1 MCQAQFYEQQQ
12 QWRADYWALAERR
25 GIPGGEGGN
34 GVFAKLFP
42 KRGESDAAA
51 APEQA
56 DGHGECGRV
65 RHITNEAAANI
76 YPQTFQDRHGAA
88 ETMDG
93 SGKGGYHAV
102 PGRHGGLTP
111 EESAA
116 GITATPGFGG
126 NDSRGVSEGMISGQE
141 LLDRF
146 GTGRHRNGSDYFV
159 KGDHFDQFE
168 NDYYA
173 SDDPSYTPYDTPV
186 QRNISP
192 GLIEGIRLGKGEVGD
207 PAVFW
212 GQHRKGETAE
222 SFQEIARHIPEVRAR
237 LAAGETLDDLARDDK
252 LSACVGIYFR
262 NMPEVIEWD
271 GYYEFS
277 SNGRH
282 RILAARALG
291 HDIPVKVIGKR
302 SWHKTG
308 K

>member
-1 MCQAQFYEQQQ
+1 M
-12 QWRADYWALAERR
+12 R
-25 GIPGGEGGN
+25 
-34 GVFAKLFP
+34 
-42 KRGESDAAA
+42 
-51 APEQA
+51 
-56 DGHGECGRV
+56 GRV
-65 RHITNEAAANI
+65 RRITNEAAANI
-76 YPQTFQDRHGAA
+76 HPQTFQDWHGAA
-88 ETMDG
+88 ETLDD

-102 PGRHGGLTP
+102 PGRHGDLTP
-111 EESAA
+111 EESAG

-126 NDSRGVSEGMISGQE
+126 NDSRCVSEGMISGQE

-146 GTGRHRNGSDYFV
+146 GTERHRNGSDYFV

-168 NDYYA
+168 NNYYA
-173 SDDPSYTPYDTPV
+173 PDDSSYTPYDTPV
-186 QRNISP
+186 QRDISP
-192 GLIEGIRLGKGEVGD
+192 GLIEGIHLGKGEVEN
-207 PAVFW
+207 PSVFW
-212 GQHRKGETAE
+212 GQHKKGGTAE
-222 SFQEIARHIPEVRAR
+222 SFQEMASHIPEVRAR

-302 SWHKTG
+302 SWHKAG
-308 K
+308 KWVCKRSG